1 MTQRILR
8 VYAGSMLWW
17 RGAALLILLFVA
29 VTAYGAVYAQE
40 PSPEFDL
47 SQVTPPTSPP
57 LALAGEAIY
66 QQNCTPC
73 HGAQGMGDGP
83 TVAQLPGPPTA
94 FADPTAVWERS
105 PAQLFHTAKFGR
117 IEKLMP
123 PWQNQLDDTQIWQA
137 VAYAWSLHITERD
150 LATGA
155 DLYAQ
160 SCANCHGAE
169 GAGDGPEAPADLVD
183 FTDLTY
189 AMARSQA
196 DWQTGWQNAHPDLGA
211 DWTPEQ
217 QRQVLETIRAFSYTP
232 PWANAYEPG
241 TGVITGTV
249 AQGTPGAAAVAGLTA
264 ALEAYVNFT
273 PVAAFTTTVD
283 SAGIF
288 TFTTLSTDAN
298 IDYLVSVASEDI
310 RYTSPILKFTPE
322 QAQLQTGVAI
332 YGTTDDGSGLRV
344 ERLHWI
350 IDPRPGAL
358 VVGEI
363 LSFSNNGD
371 RTFIGKPI
379 TGTEQPVTVALR
391 VPPDAQE
398 LTFENG
404 ELGGRFQQVDD
415 LVYDTTPVVPGQGAR
430 QIIMRYFLPHE
441 GGSYDFQ
448 QTFLY
453 PIDQMTILV
462 TELPQLDVAI
472 PGFTLASRETLQGQ
486 TYQLWQPEGTAPAEV
501 TVQLTGL
508 LQPGD
513 ADPRAA
519 QAEGAQAGATTSTA
533 VVPLL
538 TPWAPWSIGGL
549 VVVFLI
555 GVVIWSVQQ
564 RRAGGQ
570 DRLHDLQIQR
580 DDLIGRIAHLDYQH
594 SIQDLYDT
602 AWQRERAQL
611 KAQLLY
617 VTNLLTQQQGTKRG
631 TDQQD
636 LRTSPDL

>member
-1 MTQRILR
+1 MLRPLQRILAQRILR
-8 VYAGSMLWW
+8 AHANYVWCCSA
-17 RGAALLILLFVA
+17 AALLSFLLLTAVA
-29 VTAYGAVYAQE
+29 YQVVYAQE

-57 LALAGEAIY
+57 LALAGQAIY
-66 QQNCTPC
+66 QQNCAPC
-73 HGAQGMGDGP
+73 HGTQGMGDGP
-83 TVAQLPGPPTA
+83 TAAQLPSPATA
-94 FADPTAVWERS
+94 FADPAAVWERS

-117 IEKLMP
+117 VEKLMP

-137 VAYAWSLHITERD
+137 VAYAWSLHTNQRE

-160 SCANCHGAE
+160 SCANCHGVE
-169 GAGDGPEAPADLVD
+169 GAGDGPEATTDLMD

-189 AMARSQA
+189 AMSRSQA
-196 DWQTGWQNAHPDLGA
+196 DWQAGWQNAHPEVGA
-211 DWTPEQ
+211 DWTPDQ

-232 PWANAYEPG
+232 PWANPYEPG
-241 TGVITGTV
+241 SGVITGTV
-249 AQGTPGAAAVAGLTA
+249 TQGTPGGAAVAGLTA

-273 PVAAFTTTVD
+273 PVTAFTTTVD
-283 SAGIF
+283 SAGVF
-288 TFTTLSTDAN
+288 TFTALSTDAN
-298 IDYLVSVASEDI
+298 IDYLVSVASEEI

-322 QAQLQTGVAI
+322 QSQLQTGVAI
-332 YGTTDDGSGLRV
+332 YGTTDDGSGLHV

-358 VVGEI
+358 VVGEV

-379 TGTEQPVTVALR
+379 TGTEQVGTVALR
-391 VPPDAQE
+391 VPADAQE

-404 ELGGRFQQVDD
+404 ELGGRFQQVGD

-430 QIIMRYFLPHE
+430 QLIMRYFLPHE

-448 QTFLY
+448 QAFLY

-462 TELPQLDVAI
+462 AELPQLQVDI
-472 PGFTLASRETLQGQ
+472 PGFALASRETLQGQ
-486 TYQLWQPEGTAPAEV
+486 TYQLWQPEGTAPTEV
-501 TVQLTGL
+501 TVQLAGL

-513 ADPRAA
+513 ADPRTAA
-519 QAEGAQAGATTSTA
+519 QSDGAQQAGATTSSA

-538 TPWAPWSIGGL
+538 TAWAPWSMGIL
-549 VVVFLI
+549 VVVALV
-555 GVVIWSVQQ
+555 GVAIWSMQQ

-570 DRLHDLQIQR
+570 DRLQELHIQR
-580 DDLIGRIAHLDYQH
+580 DDLIRRIAHLDDQH
-594 SIQDLYDT
+594 AIQDIDDA

-617 VTNLLTQQQGTKRG
+617 VTNLLAQQQTDKRA
-631 TDQQD
+631 
-636 LRTSPDL
+636 PA